1 MPLIS
6 SDNLDCIIESCDE
19 IGTQLI
25 SIVLDVDLVE
35 YDFHRVCGKHY
46 NELMTGYY
54 DNNNNN
60 NTNLQRCEQLLS
72 PPS

>member
-1 MPLIS
+1 MPSIS
-6 SDNLDCIIESCDE
+6 SDNLDCIIEPCNE

-25 SIVLDVDLVE
+25 SIVLDVDSVE

-54 DNNNNN
+54 DNNNN
-60 NTNLQRCEQLLS
+60 TNPKRCGQLLN
-72 PPS
+72 PSS